1 MEDKVIHERY
11 RQLAC
16 AVIEQ
21 LINDWLDKED
31 ASDYSLY
38 KAMQDCDWF
47 DYLDLDREYLYVKV
61 LDLKKKKRKK
71 VKINRYERS
80 TDI

>member
-21 LINDWLDKED
+21 LINDWLDKD
-31 ASDYSLY
+31 GASEYALY
-38 KAMQDCDWF
+38 KAMQNCDWF
-47 DYLDLDREYLYVKV
+47 DYLNLDREYLYVKV
-61 LDLKKKKRKK
+61 LELKKQKRKK

-80 TDI
+80 ADI